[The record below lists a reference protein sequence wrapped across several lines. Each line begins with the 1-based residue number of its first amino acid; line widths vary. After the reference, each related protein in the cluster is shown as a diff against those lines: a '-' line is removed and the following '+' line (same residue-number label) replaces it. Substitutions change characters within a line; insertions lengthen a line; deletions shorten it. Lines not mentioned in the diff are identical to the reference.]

1 MKKDLLKFS
10 NIMIENIFKLT
21 KQSISKIN
29 ELKIGFRKIL
39 DEVVSFSIID
49 KDNYKQIEN
58 MPTTHQFF
66 KNHENVI
73 ECLKKTFEFNIFTP
87 IEINNDS
94 NSNDL
99 FFSKISESRGLWSI
113 NLTTFKLSYL
123 EYTKKLP
130 FDMQGCKIG
139 KNQLFLTGGKISENE
154 FVGDTLIIDTKLE
167 KIESLHKGIPRLA
180 GGSICKKT
188 VFTSLE
194 GETEP
199 KS

>member
-1 MKKDLLKFS
+1 MIKTCFFRSCKEKVTSFCKCLEKPIFCCDTHLCNHIKENNSHSVINLILELDNNEQASILEKKHKGIDFLRCMKKDLLKFS

-58 MPTTHQFF
+58 MSTTHQFF

-99 FFSKISESRGLWSI
+99 FFSKISESRGL
-113 NLTTFKLSYL
+113 
-123 EYTKKLP
+123 
-130 FDMQGCKIG
+130 
-139 KNQLFLTGGKISENE
+139 
-154 FVGDTLIIDTKLE
+154 
-167 KIESLHKGIPRLA
+167 
-180 GGSICKKT
+180 
-188 VFTSLE
+188 
-194 GETEP
+194 
-199 KS
+199 